1 MKVLVCDGV
10 SPKGIAI
17 LEKDFE
23 VEARKKISAEELLAE
38 IPNYDGLIVRSASK
52 VTAEVIEAAKNLKVI
67 GRAGVGVDNIDVE
80 AATKK
85 GIIVLNAPEGNT
97 IAATEHSVAMMLAM
111 ARNIPQAHKSLKC
124 DREWRRSD
132 FVGVELRGKTLG
144 IFGMG
149 RIGSGVAKRALAMEM
164 DVIGYDPYL
173 NEERAKQLG
182 IEIGTVDEIYEK
194 AYFITL
200 HMPKTPQTKGM
211 IGAEA
216 IAKMKD
222 GAILLNTARGQ
233 LVIEGDLA
241 AALAA
246 GKLRGAAVDVVTK
259 EPMEA
264 TNPLLNAPNC
274 IITPHMAWSP
284 VESRQRIMD
293 CTVNSIQAYMDGN
306 PVNTVNM

>member
-17 LEKDFE
+17 LEQDFE

-111 ARNIPQAHKSLKC
+111 ARNIPQAHQSLKGE
-124 DREWRRSD
+124 REWRRSD

-144 IFGMG
+144 VFGMG
-149 RIGSGVAKRALAMEM
+149 RIGSGVAKRAIAMEM
-164 DVIGYDPYL
+164 NVIGYDPYL

-194 AYFITL
+194 ADFI
-200 HMPKTPQTKGM
+200 
-211 IGAEA
+211 
-216 IAKMKD
+216 
-222 GAILLNTARGQ
+222 
-233 LVIEGDLA
+233 
-241 AALAA
+241 
-246 GKLRGAAVDVVTK
+246 
-259 EPMEA
+259 
-264 TNPLLNAPNC
+264 
-274 IITPHMAWSP
+274 
-284 VESRQRIMD
+284 
-293 CTVNSIQAYMDGN
+293 
-306 PVNTVNM
+306 